1 MQLAVI
7 ESADNPFALT
17 KFVDGK
23 YFAIKELPTLT
34 AALQIPLTQLR
45 EIVERSEGPEITG
58 RELPPLAPESE
69 VWGAGVTY
77 LRSRDAR
84 KEESGTPDVKQI
96 DQSSSSRLTFDE
108 RSEMVMW

>member
-34 AALQIPLTQLR
+34 AALQIPLAQ
-45 EIVERSEGPEITG
+45 
-58 RELPPLAPESE
+58 
-69 VWGAGVTY
+69 
-77 LRSRDAR
+77 
-84 KEESGTPDVKQI
+84 
-96 DQSSSSRLTFDE
+96 
-108 RSEMVMW
+108 